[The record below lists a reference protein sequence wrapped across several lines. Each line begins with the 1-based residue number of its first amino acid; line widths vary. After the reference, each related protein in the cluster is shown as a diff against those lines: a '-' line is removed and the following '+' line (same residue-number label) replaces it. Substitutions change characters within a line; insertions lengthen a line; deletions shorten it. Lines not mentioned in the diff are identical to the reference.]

1 MKKIVYNNRDKFHTK
16 EKADLKRKLLIVF
29 MIVFTILLAINLFI
43 SLICGAPVGS
53 EEQGRYFIGAVGISI
68 LLPTG
73 FTFFFLSTLRLSERL
88 QEKESETV
96 TEEEEEAEP
105 IADIPANVRI
115 PALVSALAEKENL
128 TSEERERLLSFLKEL

>member
-1 MKKIVYNNRDKFHTK
+1 
-16 EKADLKRKLLIVF
+16 

-68 LLPTG
+68 LLPAG
-73 FTFFFLSTLRLSERL
+73 FTFFFLSTLRLSEKL
-88 QEKESETV
+88 EEKESETV
-96 TEEEEEAEP
+96 TEEEEAEP

-128 TSEERERLLSFLKEL
+128 TPEERERLLSFLKEL